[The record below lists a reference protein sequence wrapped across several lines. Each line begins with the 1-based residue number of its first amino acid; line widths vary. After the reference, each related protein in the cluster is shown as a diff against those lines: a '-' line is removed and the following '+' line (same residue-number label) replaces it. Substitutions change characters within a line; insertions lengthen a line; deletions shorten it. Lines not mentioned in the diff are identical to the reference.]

1 MISTS
6 AVAISQRQNQLQ
18 TLPKRRR
25 SSSTSLSPAKENSG
39 ALVTAFLTQKRKRNK
54 SSSTTSPLTNF
65 SKSEKSTFWGW
76 SPKKA
81 KFKPKIMDER
91 GELTDHPEAVAIR
104 SKWQPIV
111 MIFFYLVLLLVG
123 IRGCEAKFVVM

>member
-1 MISTS
+1 MISTAAAS
-6 AVAISQRQNQLQ
+6 IIARSNPSPPR
-18 TLPKRRR
+18 RRR

-39 ALVTAFLTQKRKRNK
+39 VQNSSNSKVGTKRKRTK
-54 SSSTTSPLTNF
+54 SSS
-65 SKSEKSTFWGW
+65 SKCEKLTFWGW

-81 KFKPKIMDER
+81 KFKPKIMDDR

-111 MIFFYLVLLLVG
+111 N
-123 IRGCEAKFVVM
+123 